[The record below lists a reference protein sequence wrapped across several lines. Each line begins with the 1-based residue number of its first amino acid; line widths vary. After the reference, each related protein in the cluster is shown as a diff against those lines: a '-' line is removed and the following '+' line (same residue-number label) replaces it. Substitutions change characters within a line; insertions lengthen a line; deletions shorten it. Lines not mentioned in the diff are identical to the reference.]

1 MNSTN
6 DAAFEE
12 ERKVWEEVKESMSKR
27 IMELSERINQ
37 QEGKLRDCA
46 SKELE
51 MQEHAESLEKEKEE
65 LRASLESEKRTT
77 EGQIAQILRLNEEV
91 ITSIDEKTQ
100 LQQRIAELEEETK
113 RLDEATNDPKN
124 YYKVEMQRVSVLIPL

>member
-27 IMELSERINQ
+27 IMELSEKINQ
-37 QEGKLRDCA
+37 QEGKLHDCA
-46 SKELE
+46 SKELR
-51 MQEHAESLEKEKEE
+51 MQEHAESLEE

-113 RLDEATNDPKN
+113 RSDEAMNDPKN

>member
-27 IMELSERINQ
+27 IMELSEKINQ
-37 QEGKLRDCA
+37 QEGKLHDFA
-46 SKELE
+46 SKELR

-113 RLDEATNDPKN
+113 RLDEAMNDPKN

>member
-27 IMELSERINQ
+27 IMELSEKINQ
-37 QEGKLRDCA
+37 QEGKLHDCA
-46 SKELE
+46 SKELR
-51 MQEHAESLEKEKEE
+51 MQEHAESLEE

-113 RLDEATNDPKN
+113 RLDEAMNDPKN